1 MTSASYIPVD
11 GGRRELTS
19 EQGSRHE
26 GERVGV
32 KQAERCLQDSL
43 GLKEVF
49 YFLFSGLEKSVPC
62 SNSKR
67 KGEGPGGMRG
77 RAFRWSRGSR

>member
-1 MTSASYIPVD
+1 MTSASYIPV
-11 GGRRELTS
+11 GGGHRELTR

-26 GERVGV
+26 RERVGV

-43 GLKEVF
+43 GLKEMF

-62 SNSKR
+62 SNSTR

-77 RAFRWSRGSR
+77 RTFRWSRGSR